1 VSFSVAATLALT
13 APPACAQEPTSE
25 IRIRELVRLAAE
37 KVASSQKPDP
47 LKGSQSQAEAASPAD
62 TRPVVALTLD
72 DVVKLTLDRNLTIA
86 VQRLNP
92 GQFDPAIASLQS
104 AYWPQ
109 ATALLG
115 TQSTANPPTNGTI
128 GLPAGTGS
136 VASGVSTFNGGL
148 AQSLPWGGGQL
159 AVALNNLKD
168 TTTSTTALYNP
179 AYLPTYSVSFT
190 QPLARGLSIDPN
202 RQQIIVTKLARDISE
217 VQLKSTIVNTVS
229 NVREAYWNLVYAVQS
244 IEVAQQ
250 GLALASQLVRDN
262 QTRMQIGTMTP
273 LDVVTSQS
281 QEAQARLTLVQAMS
295 TRDTAEITLKQ
306 QIVSGTQDTNW
317 NARIDP
323 VDRPSFEPV
332 QLNIEESVR
341 RALAERTDLLQA
353 KKNLEQND
361 VTNKFLRNQLLPQAD
376 VVLSYGLQGLGGT
389 QLVRAN
395 NNAIDSALVSTVPGG
410 YGSALG
416 TLFTNQYPTWSVQL
430 RFSQPIGH
438 VSVGNTSMAAAKIQ
452 LEQTALQVKQI
463 ELQVATEITD
473 AVVTVRNDQ
482 QTVETAQIAQ
492 DLAQKS
498 YDAEVQKL
506 KVGLSTNYNVI
517 QQLNLLNAAKNSD
530 LQAVLNYRNAL
541 VELDRAQQTTLNT
554 ANITLLGPA
563 SWGNGA
569 AAVGNLSGAPVG
581 SAR

>member
-1 VSFSVAATLALT
+1 
-13 APPACAQEPTSE
+13 
-25 IRIRELVRLAAE
+25 LAAE
-37 KVASSQKPDP
+37 KLATNQKPGP
-47 LKGSQSQAEAASPAD
+47 PTEPQGQAGAALPVD
-62 TRPVVALTLD
+62 NRPVVALSLD
-72 DVVKLTLDRNLTIA
+72 EVVKLTLDRNLTIA

-92 GQFDPAIASLQS
+92 GQFDPAIAALQA

-128 GLPAGTGS
+128 GIPAGTNS
-136 VASGVSTFNGGL
+136 VTAGVSTFNGGL
-148 AQSLPWGGGQL
+148 TQGLPWGGGQL
-159 AVALNNLKD
+159 AVALNNVRD
-168 TTTSTTALYNP
+168 TTTSTSALYNP
-179 AYLPTYSVSFT
+179 AYLPAYSVSFT
-190 QPLARGLSIDPN
+190 QPLARGLAIDPN
-202 RQQIIVTKLARDISE
+202 RQQILVTKVARDISE
-217 VQLKSTIVNTVS
+217 IQLKSTITNTVS
-229 NVREAYWNLVYAVQS
+229 NAREAYWNFVYAVQS
-244 IEVAQQ
+244 VEVAQQ
-250 GLALASQLVRDN
+250 GLTLASQLVRDN

-281 QEAQARLTLVQAMS
+281 QEAQARLTLVQALS
-295 TRDTAEITLKQ
+295 TRDTAEIALKQ
-306 QIVSGTQDTNW
+306 LIVSGTQDPNW

-323 VDRPSFEPV
+323 VDRPSFEPI
-332 QLNIEESVR
+332 QLNIEESIR
-341 RALAERTDLLQA
+341 HALAERTDLLQA
-353 KKNLEQND
+353 KKNLEQNN
-361 VTNKFLRNQLLPQAD
+361 VTLKFLRNQLLPQAD

-395 NNAIDSALVSTVPGG
+395 NNAIDSELVSTVPGG

-438 VSVGNTSMAAAKIQ
+438 VSVGNTSMEAAKIQ

-473 AVVTVRNDQ
+473 AAVTVKNDL
-482 QTVETAQIAQ
+482 QTVETAQVAQ
-492 DLAQKS
+492 ELAQKS

-517 QQLNLLNAAKNSD
+517 QQLNLLNSAKNSY
-530 LQAVLNYRNAL
+530 LQSVLNYRNAV
-541 VELDRAQQTTLNT
+541 VELDRVQQTTLNT
-554 ANITLLGPA
+554 ANITMLGPA
-563 SWGNGA
+563 SWSNGA
-569 AAVGNLSGAPVG
+569 PAVGNLTGSPVG